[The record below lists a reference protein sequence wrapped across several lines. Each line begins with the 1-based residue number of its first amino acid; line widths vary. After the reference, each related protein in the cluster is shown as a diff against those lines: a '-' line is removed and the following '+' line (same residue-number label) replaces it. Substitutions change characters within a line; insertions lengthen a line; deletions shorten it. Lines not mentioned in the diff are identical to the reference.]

1 MRSQKKNER
10 LAEEMHGINEVLEEL
25 CKTVKRVSYEEE
37 VAIASAIQKTKRVF
51 VAGSGRSG
59 LIASCFAMRLMQ
71 SGITAYRV
79 GECTTPAIEAD
90 DLLIITSGSGET
102 GALVKN
108 AETARQ
114 VGSKIALIT
123 IYPESTIGKM
133 SDVILQIAAF
143 SKFDKEENSRSV
155 QPMGSLF
162 EQSLMICLD
171 YIMMILMEQLGLS
184 GESMFQRHANLE

>member
-1 MRSQKKNER
+1 MK
-10 LAEEMHGINEVLEEL
+10 EMHEISEVLEEL
-25 CKTVKRVSYEEE
+25 CKTVKGVSYEEE
-37 VAIASAIQKTKRVF
+37 TAIASAIQKAKRVF

-90 DLLIITSGSGET
+90 DLLLITSGSGET

-108 AETARQ
+108 AETAKK
-114 VGSKIALIT
+114 VGAKIALIT
-123 IYPESTIGKM
+123 IYPESAIGKM
-133 SDVILQIAAF
+133 ADVILQIAAS
-143 SKFDKEENSRSV
+143 SKFDEGKKSHSI

-162 EQSLMICLD
+162 EQSLMICSD
-171 YIMMILMEQLGLS
+171 YIMMILMEQLGLT

>member
-1 MRSQKKNER
+1 
-10 LAEEMHGINEVLEEL
+10 MHGINEVLEEL

>member
-1 MRSQKKNER
+1 
-10 LAEEMHGINEVLEEL
+10 MHEISEVLEEL

-37 VAIASAIQKTKRVF
+37 TAIASAIQKAKRVF

-90 DLLIITSGSGET
+90 DLLLITSGSGET

-108 AETARQ
+108 AETAKK
-114 VGSKIALIT
+114 VGAKIALIT
-123 IYPESTIGKM
+123 IYPESAIGKM
-133 SDVILQIAAF
+133 ADVILQIAAS
-143 SKFDKEENSRSV
+143 SKFDEGKKSHSI

-162 EQSLMICLD
+162 EQSLLLFGDTVAKLIIDKNNINIKELWQC
-171 YIMMILMEQLGLS
+171 
-184 GESMFQRHANLE
+184 HANLE

>member
-1 MRSQKKNER
+1 MRGVEKK
-10 LAEEMHGINEVLEEL
+10 MHEISEVLEEL

-37 VAIASAIQKTKRVF
+37 TAIASAIQKAKRIF

-90 DLLIITSGSGET
+90 DLLLITSGSGET

-108 AETARQ
+108 AETAKKVAEGTKPSAETDFQASTFFYAPNTYYHIESVKSLYRPETTDTRSKSPTSEYRTQ
-114 VGSKIALIT
+114 TYGIVDRIEDFGVGAI
-123 IYPESTIGKM
+123 
-133 SDVILQIAAF
+133 
-143 SKFDKEENSRSV
+143 
-155 QPMGSLF
+155 
-162 EQSLMICLD
+162 
-171 YIMMILMEQLGLS
+171 LS
-184 GESMFQRHANLE
+184 GKSV